1 MQKPDVKK
9 LWNKGMETFR
19 YVAKLRISVY
29 AAHASFFI
37 ILSLFPTL
45 VLLLGLLRYTGFSV
59 DTLTDLLMG
68 VIPQALIPAAKNI
81 IVNTYKNTTGTILS
95 ISAVIALW
103 SAGRGVYSLL
113 TGLNAV
119 YGAEENRGYFLT
131 RGICMLYTFLFL
143 IVLLLTLALYLFSTS
158 LLRQLAMFDGGI
170 VNFLT
175 QIVDLRV
182 ILLLLVQTGLFTA
195 MFMALPNHHNT
206 FGDSFPG
213 AVFASIGWLI
223 FSDLFSRYVDI
234 FPRYANIYGSV
245 YAVALGMLWLY
256 SCVSIVFYGGV
267 LNRLLTQKE
276 KK

>member
-1 MQKPDVKK
+1 MRKPDLKK
-9 LWNKGMETFR
+9 LWNKGVETFH
-19 YVAKLRISVY
+19 YIAKLRVSVY

-45 VLLLGLLRYTGFSV
+45 VLLLGLLRYTGLSV
-59 DTLTDLLMG
+59 DTLTDLLIG

-81 IVNTYKNTTGTILS
+81 IINTYKNTTGTILS
-95 ISAVIALW
+95 ISAIIALW

-113 TGLNAV
+113 TGLNVIYEAK
-119 YGAEENRGYFLT
+119 ENRGYFLT

-143 IVLLLTLALYLFSTS
+143 LVLLLTLALYLFSTS
-158 LLRQLAMFDGGI
+158 LLQQIAMFDGGI

-195 MFMALPNHHNT
+195 MFMALPNHKNT

-213 AVFASIGWLI
+213 AVFASIGWLV
-223 FSDLFSRYVDI
+223 FSDLFSRYVDF

-256 SCVSIVFYGGV
+256 SCISIVFYGGV
-267 LNRLLTQKE
+267 LNQLLKKKE
-276 KK
+276 Q